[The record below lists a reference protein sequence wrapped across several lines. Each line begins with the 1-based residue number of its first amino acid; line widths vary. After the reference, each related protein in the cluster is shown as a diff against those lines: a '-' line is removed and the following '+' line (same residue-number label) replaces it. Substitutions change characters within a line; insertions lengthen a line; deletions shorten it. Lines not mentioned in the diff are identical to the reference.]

1 MMLSKLLANTQ
12 RKHFLQ
18 FTESIENLRR
28 TLNHILFVCVYFFF
42 QIHQLFFKLIIKY
55 STIIYSIQTILL
67 YGRRISNTSQFRN
80 DFFFVC
86 KSLYKMLVNLW
97 CTVILA
103 IHLMRQKQQKATT
116 LIHLTFSYKHTMLYF
131 ILYVYTIWVTHT
143 HTHAQFM
150 LPLIDLKAHIWYGF
164 SFIFTPVSIA

>member
-1 MMLSKLLANTQ
+1 MFA
-12 RKHFLQ
+12 
-18 FTESIENLRR
+18 SI
-28 TLNHILFVCVYFFF
+28 FFF
-42 QIHQLFFKLIIKY
+42 FKFINCFFNLIIKY

-67 YGRRISNTSQFRN
+67 YGRRISNTSQFRK
-80 DFFFVC
+80 DYFC
-86 KSLYKMLVNLW
+86 LQISDKMLVNLW

-143 HTHAQFM
+143 HTRTVYVAAHWFESTH
-150 LPLIDLKAHIWYGF
+150 LIWF
-164 SFIFTPVSIA
+164 